1 LSDKKELIAAHR
13 LRTTDYERFD
23 DALYQFVCEF
33 WGVIIK
39 DKMQDNWHIRYICD
53 ELQKWAKSIF
63 KREPKEY
70 DIIINI
76 PPGESKSTIC
86 SVMFPAWLWA
96 IDPSLQLITVSYNA
110 DLSIDL
116 SVKSKDVI
124 SSDKYQILYGS
135 KYKIRADQDAK
146 FFYKNSAGGWRLA
159 TSVGAKVTG
168 YHAHVKIM
176 DDGNNPNDSANPE
189 LFDKDSVWYD
199 QVFRNRNVE
208 EASTLELFVQQ
219 RVSINDM
226 TAHIL
231 SKEKK
236 VIKHIKIPATTE
248 YDIKPANLIRYYKN
262 GLMNPLRRGWDVME
276 KLISDMGDFFYAAQ
290 YGQEPSKLGGG
301 LVKEENFEMINASDL
316 PSDFWSNPVYYFVD
330 SAFKDKQKNDPS
342 GILVVIPYNYC
353 IYVLDFIDERLTYLK
368 LKDRL
373 QEIYFEYSGSAA
385 NSLMVVEEASSG
397 YAIIEELKHDTP
409 VNVLAYP
416 KSNDSKYARFSACTN
431 IIRGG
436 KIKLIEDNFA
446 GRSWNKKYKE
456 VLTKF
461 PNVPHDEAV
470 DVTVMAIEELIKVE
484 RDFDVYERK
493 FLEV

>member
-1 LSDKKELIAAHR
+1 MTDKRDLIAVSR
-13 LRTTDYERFD
+13 LRTTAYERFD
-23 DALYQFVCEF
+23 DAFYQFVCEF
-33 WGVIIK
+33 WEVVIK
-39 DKMQDNWHIRYICD
+39 DKMVDNWHIKYLCG
-53 ELQKWAKSIF
+53 ELQQWSKSII
-63 KREPKEY
+63 KRQPKEY
-70 DIIINI
+70 DIAINI

-96 IDPSLQLITVSYNA
+96 IDPTLQLITVSYNG
-110 DLSIDL
+110 DLSTEL

-146 FFYKNSAGGWRLA
+146 FFYKNTAGGWRLA

-176 DDGNNPNDSANPE
+176 DDGNNPNDSSNPE
-189 LFDKDSVWYD
+189 LFDKDSLWYD

-208 EASTLELFVQQ
+208 ESTTLELFVQQ

-236 VIKHIKIPATTE
+236 VVKLIKIPATTE
-248 YDIKPANLIRYYKN
+248 YDIQPPELIRYYKD
-262 GLMNPLRRGWDVME
+262 GLMNPARRGWDVME
-276 KLISDMGDFFYAAQ
+276 KLVSDMGDFYYSAQ

-301 LVKEENFEMINASDL
+301 LVASENFEIIEASEM
-316 PSDFWSNPVYYFVD
+316 PSDFFGNPVYYFVD

-342 GILVVIPYNYC
+342 GILVVIPYRYS

-373 QEIYFEYSGSAA
+373 QEIYFDYSGSAS

-397 YAIIEELKHDTP
+397 YAIIEELKYDTP
-409 VNVLAYP
+409 VNVMAYP
-416 KSNDSKYARFSACTN
+416 KSNDGKYARFSACTN
-431 IIRGG
+431 SIKGG
-436 KIKLIEDNFA
+436 KVKLIKDSFA
-446 GRSWNKKYKE
+446 GRSWNKKYIE
-456 VLTKF
+456 ILTKF

-470 DVTVMAIEELIKVE
+470 DVTVMAIEELIKKE
-484 RDFDVYERK
+484 RDFEVYEREIIT
-493 FLEV
+493 F